1 MTFTE
6 RLEAIKQYN
15 DGMITFLE
23 LCRAMHM
30 DADQYDALM
39 LLQAAGADMAM
50 SPNQMANRMDTMVEK
65 ERAGVQRFARAVVT
79 NG

>member
-23 LCRAMHM
+23 FCRAMQL
-30 DADQYDALM
+30 DADQLDALM

-65 ERAGVQRFARAVVT
+65 ERTGLQRFARAVVT